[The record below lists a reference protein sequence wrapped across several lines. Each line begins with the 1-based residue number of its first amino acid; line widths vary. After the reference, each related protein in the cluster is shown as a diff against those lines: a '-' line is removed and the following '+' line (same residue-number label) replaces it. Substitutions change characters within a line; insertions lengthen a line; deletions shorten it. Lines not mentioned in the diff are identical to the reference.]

1 MTSRAKPRL
10 RHFEEASG
18 QRHIVGDDRYV
29 YRREKPRYRI
39 NVIGTGTIGQEHM
52 RVANMLGIATVNG
65 IYDRNAH
72 SMAVAAEEF
81 ARLSD
86 APLICH
92 DSLEA
97 ACNDAAADALL
108 ICTPNYTHI
117 DVFEVAAATGKPILL
132 EKPMATTVADARRIV
147 EVAEDYPGFI
157 QVGLQYRY
165 KAPYVEARREALERR
180 TLGEIKTISMCEY
193 RPLFLDKVEQWN
205 KFAELSGGTLVEKC
219 CHYFDLINLFAGSEP
234 VRVFA
239 SSGQAVNFIDFE
251 HQGRRADID
260 DHAFVVIDY
269 RNGTR
274 AGFTLNMFSPHFYEE
289 LVVNGELGRLVA
301 TERFDFLQDEVARSS
316 LAVELGESGASRK
329 IGVAYAKHI
338 EQSGHHGSTFF
349 EHVAFIDRLDG
360 KPSDSATPKEGLWSI
375 IVAAAA
381 QASSDSGLPV
391 DIDTFASE
399 HGIGPEVTNSE
410 GPRENE

>member
-10 RHFEEASG
+10 RYFEEASG
-18 QRHIVGDDRYV
+18 QRHIVGDDRYL

-52 RVANMLGIATVNG
+52 RVANMLGSAAVNG

-72 SMAVAAEEF
+72 SMAIAAEEF

-86 APLICH
+86 APLTCH

-117 DVFEVAAATGKPILL
+117 DVFAAAASTGKPILL
-132 EKPMATTVADARRIV
+132 EKPMATTVADALRIA
-147 EVAEDYPGFI
+147 EVAADYPSFI

-165 KAPYVEARREALERR
+165 KAPYVEARHEALERR
-180 TLGEIKTISMCEY
+180 ALGEIKAISMCEY
-193 RPLFLDKVEQWN
+193 RPPFLDKVEQWN

-234 VRVFA
+234 ARVYA
-239 SSGQAVNFIDFE
+239 SSGRAVNFVDFE
-251 HQGRRADID
+251 RRGRRADID

-289 LVVNGELGRLVA
+289 LVISGELGRIVA
-301 TERFDFLQDEVARSS
+301 VERFDFLQDDVARSS
-316 LAVELGESGASRK
+316 LAVELGEHGASRQVDV
-329 IGVAYAKHI
+329 GYAKHV

-360 KPSDSATPKEGLWSI
+360 KPNDSATPLEGLWSI
-375 IVAAAA
+375 VVAAAA
-381 QASSDSGLPV
+381 QASADSGQPV
-391 DIDTFASE
+391 DIDAFAGE
-399 HGIGPEVTNSE
+399 HGVSAMMANDNARQESE
-410 GPRENE
+410 

>member
-10 RHFEEASG
+10 RYFEEASG
-18 QRHIVGDDRYV
+18 QRHIVGDDRYL

-52 RVANMLGIATVNG
+52 RVANMLGIAAVNG

-72 SMAVAAEEF
+72 SMAIAAEEF
-81 ARLSD
+81 TRLSD
-86 APLICH
+86 APLTRY

-97 ACNDAAADALL
+97 ACSDDAADALL

-117 DVFEVAAATGKPILL
+117 DVFEAAAASGKPILL
-132 EKPMATTVADARRIV
+132 EKPMATTVGDARRIV
-147 EVAEDYPGFI
+147 EVAADYPSFI

-165 KAPYVEARREALERR
+165 KAPYVEARHETLERG
-180 TLGEIKTISMCEY
+180 TLGEIRTISMCEY
-193 RPLFLDKVEQWN
+193 RPPFLDKVEQWN
-205 KFAELSGGTLVEKC
+205 KFAALSGGTLVEKC

-234 VRVFA
+234 VRVYA
-239 SSGQAVNFIDFE
+239 SSGQAVNFVDFE
-251 HQGRRADID
+251 RQGRQADID

-289 LVVNGELGRLVA
+289 LVVSGELGRIVA
-301 TERFDFLQDEVARSS
+301 VERFDFRQDDVARSS
-316 LAVELGESGASRK
+316 IVVELGEHGASRQVD
-329 IGVAYAKHI
+329 VAYAKHI
-338 EQSGHHGSTFF
+338 ERSGHHGSTFF

-360 KPSDSATPKEGLWSI
+360 KPSDSATPLEGLWSI
-375 IVAAAA
+375 VVAAAA
-381 QASSDSGLPV
+381 QASSDSGKPV
-391 DIDTFASE
+391 DIDAFTSG
-399 HGIGPEVTNSE
+399 HGLTTLLADAGDQ
-410 GPRENE
+410 RENE

>member
-10 RHFEEASG
+10 RYFEEASG
-18 QRHIVGDDRYV
+18 QRHIVGDDRYL

-52 RVANMLGIATVNG
+52 RVANMLGIAAVNG

-72 SMAVAAEEF
+72 SMAIAAEEF
-81 ARLSD
+81 TRLSD
-86 APLICH
+86 APLTRY

-97 ACNDAAADALL
+97 ACSDDAADALL

-117 DVFEVAAATGKPILL
+117 DVFEAAAASGKPILL
-132 EKPMATTVADARRIV
+132 EKPMATTVGDARRIV
-147 EVAEDYPGFI
+147 EVAADYPSFI

-165 KAPYVEARREALERR
+165 KAPYVEARHETLERG
-180 TLGEIKTISMCEY
+180 TLGEIRTISMCEY
-193 RPLFLDKVEQWN
+193 RPPFLDKVEQWN
-205 KFAELSGGTLVEKC
+205 KFAALSGGTLVEKC

-234 VRVFA
+234 VRVYA
-239 SSGQAVNFIDFE
+239 SSGQAVNFVDFE
-251 HQGRRADID
+251 RQGRQADID

-289 LVVNGELGRLVA
+289 LVISGELGRIVA
-301 TERFDFLQDEVARSS
+301 VERFDFRRDDVARSS
-316 LAVELGESGASRK
+316 IAVELGEHGASRQVD
-329 IGVAYAKHI
+329 VAYAKHI
-338 EQSGHHGSTFF
+338 ERSGHHGSTFF

-360 KPSDSATPKEGLWSI
+360 KPSDSATPLEGLWSI
-375 IVAAAA
+375 VVAAAA
-381 QASSDSGLPV
+381 QASSDSGQPV
-391 DIDTFASE
+391 DIDAFTSG
-399 HGIGPEVTNSE
+399 HGLTTLLADAGDQ
-410 GPRENE
+410 RENE